1 VWYAGITSTSEET
14 KVEQP
19 DIMRLYPPQ
28 AVPDNVVVMSFDD
41 DQDSS
46 DFTEWLRDYGW
57 ASFLYAVKSAGAR

>member
-1 VWYAGITSTSEET
+1 M
-14 KVEQP
+14 EQP